1 MLATAATALPAGPE
15 WSYEVKFDGY
25 RALAFIERGTV
36 TIRSRR
42 LNNLT
47 NSYPSLVR
55 VLTNVRAESAVIDGE
70 IVALDPSGRPNFQAL
85 QNSRT
90 ATLAFY
96 AFDLLSWNGRDLT
109 VLPLEHR
116 RAQLA
121 ELVKGTPVL
130 FSETLPGTA
139 TQVEKAVRALGLEGV
154 IAKRRGS
161 KYAPGIR
168 SAQWLKVRFSR
179 RQEFVVG
186 GYRPIGRDFDALL
199 VGYYDGERLCFAA
212 KVRAGFTPSVR
223 SDLMRRLGRPATRCP
238 FGDLPREGRGRF
250 SEGISAEDMHE
261 FQWVRPRLLVEVAFV
276 EWTESGLLRHPT
288 FVAVRTDKRPTDVH
302 RT

>member
-1 MLATAATALPAGPE
+1 MLATAATVLPTGPD

-25 RALAFIERGTV
+25 RALAFIECGTV

-47 NSYPSLVR
+47 KSYPALVT
-55 VLTNVRAESAVIDGE
+55 VLSNIRADSAIIDGE

-85 QNSRT
+85 QNSRR

-109 VLPLEHR
+109 VLPLERR

-121 ELVKGTPVL
+121 ELVKGTQVL

-139 TQVEKAVRALGLEGV
+139 NQVENAVRALGLEGV

-161 KYAPGIR
+161 KYAPGLR

-199 VGYYDGERLCFAA
+199 VGYYDGARLCFAA
-212 KVRAGFTPSVR
+212 KVRAGFTASVR
-223 SDLMRRLGRPATRCP
+223 SDLVRRLGRPVTRCP
-238 FGDLPREGRGRF
+238 FDDLPRDGRGRF
-250 SEGISAEDMHE
+250 SEGIGAEDMRE
-261 FQWVRPRLLVEVAFV
+261 FHWVRPRLLVEVAFV
-276 EWTESGLLRHPT
+276 EWTESGLLRHPK
-288 FVAVRTDKRPTDVH
+288 FVAVRTDKKPTDVH
-302 RT
+302 RI